1 LYLYFL
7 GCDYNVTQAVGAA
20 YQQKNIYRC
29 IEVSLVMALVKNFLM
44 GVAVAAPLVATVGA
58 IAPVQAAP
66 VVNGS
71 TLNLSNSIDQTVRLT
86 STGLDFSSVTIPF
99 VGTVQPLTVGGG
111 NTGTFGTT
119 GIAVL
124 SVAPARIK
132 DVTFTSGT
140 TFTGTLTSFISGI
153 FPTLGSA
160 NEVTFDLTSL
170 VYNAANGNSAIQG
183 IFRSGGQ
190 SIVAAGEL
198 TTQLELSNPTSWS
211 MTLTAVPTP
220 AALPALIGFGIGLVR
235 KRKEAESTEAE
246 A

>member
-1 LYLYFL
+1 
-7 GCDYNVTQAVGAA
+7 
-20 YQQKNIYRC
+20 
-29 IEVSLVMALVKNFLM
+29 MALVKNFLM

-71 TLNLSNSIDQTVRLT
+71 TLNLSSSIDQTVRLT
-86 STGLDFSSVTIPF
+86 PTGLDFSTLL
-99 VGTVQPLTVGGG
+99 GVQPLTVGGG

-119 GIAVL
+119 GITGIANL
-124 SVAPARIK
+124 SLVSARIK

-140 TFTGTLTSFISGI
+140 TFTGNLTSFISGI
-153 FPTLGSA
+153 FPTFGAA

-190 SIVAAGEL
+190 SIVAVGEL
-198 TTQLELSNPTSWS
+198 TTQLELRNPSSWS